1 MAPPLATTADLPSSS
16 TTRAVRVSDTPL
28 SDLAKS
34 GNFIT
39 RQVPVP
45 FDDAAF
51 TNAALL
57 EYTDSLGEPID
68 ISVGQ
73 TFKDKSRCQ
82 YVLSQFAIRNKF
94 QYKVL
99 YSNFSRFS
107 VVCFEDKCNW
117 RVDAIHAWLTEIGY
131 ERWAS
136 SHFTGKRFNLVT
148 TNISECVNALFKEA
162 REYPVTK
169 LIEAVRCKI
178 QELFYKR
185 RESAASFVGPL
196 TPWAEQQLKDL
207 IQKARDVRCHPIS
220 RDEYHVVGNY
230 NDTVKLSSLSC
241 TCREFDMKGYPCLH
255 ALSSCIN
262 YNLSHYSYCSPFYTV
277 QNYLS
282 TYNESVYPV
291 RDMSEWEIID
301 GFKEYCA
308 KIKPPGQKRPSGRPK
323 KLRIPSRGEES
334 KTLKCGRCNQS
345 GHNRRT
351 CKFPIPDV

>member
-1 MAPPLATTADLPSSS
+1 MANPT
-16 TTRAVRVSDTPL
+16 
-28 SDLAKS
+28 
-34 GNFIT
+34 
-39 RQVPVP
+39 
-45 FDDAAF
+45 
-51 TNAALL
+51 
-57 EYTDSLGEPID
+57 
-68 ISVGQ
+68 
-73 TFKDKSRCQ
+73 
-82 YVLSQFAIRNKF
+82 
-94 QYKVL
+94 
-99 YSNFSRFS
+99 
-107 VVCFEDKCNW
+107 
-117 RVDAIHAWLTEIGY
+117 IHAWLKEIGY

-136 SHFTGKRFNLVT
+136 SHFTGKRYNLVT
-148 TNISECVNALFKEA
+148 TNIFECVNALFKEA

-207 IQKARDVRCHPIS
+207 IKKARDVRCHPIS

-262 YNLSHYSYCSPFYTV
+262 YNLPHYSYCSPFYTM

-291 RDMSEWEIID
+291 RDMSEWEITD
-301 GFKEYCA
+301 GFKEYCV

-334 KTLKCGRCNQS
+334 KTLKCGRCKQS